1 MSGWPVSSSIPADL
15 LDRAG
20 RDAPDLILAVGNFA
34 DDVAIVRHRD
44 RLPASTRLAV
54 VTAGLDAFAREAGAA
69 AEGVIGASQWGPD
82 NAESPRIGPAS
93 DWFWAEYRR
102 AFQRLP
108 SYIAAQSYAMG
119 IIVGECARRTKRFVD
134 AAHHDRYSAPLR
146 WRPRRCARSGTA
158 CASSNGDA
166 VARSPCVLDAGGA
179 RRALP
184 HAGESIPEEGT
195 LWPSDY
201 RSR

>member
-82 NAESPRIGPAS
+82 NAEAPRIGPAS

-119 IIVGECARRTKRFVD
+119 IIVGECARRTKRFAD
-134 AAHHDRYSAPLR
+134 AAHHDVIRRLCAGALDAAPGR
-146 WRPRRCARSGTA
+146 APRAPHRMATRSQGLPA
-158 CASSNGDA
+158 W
-166 VARSPCVLDAGGA
+166 LDAGGA